1 MIIRVSMR
9 NFLSFNEE
17 TELSMVASRV
27 RSHPQ
32 QLSQDLGDPVKKVLK
47 LSLIFGPNAAGKSN
61 VVKAIDFIRASV
73 TGKAGTILPTTTYF
87 KLQAPVTMTESRLEI
102 DFKSNGNL
110 YRYGFLY
117 DCGKYPEE
125 WLYQIM
131 PTRLKPLFYRKVD
144 AENRAI
150 DWGETEFKSK
160 KDKEFYDFINRGTPE
175 DRLLLREL
183 RQRALP
189 LYKAVCEWF
198 DRLVIIYPNTKR
210 GDYLQMYTNTDLQ
223 ELYRDTLISCDTG
236 ISDISFVDI
245 DQKDVERSIPGPVLR
260 DMIANTPPLDNTFTL
275 IQTPRSRYIMGF
287 KDKMPFFK
295 MMTFI
300 HDIPDSNEQVPFDV
314 PEESDGTI
322 RLLDLI
328 PLLGDVRN
336 NRIVVID
343 ELDRSLHPKLTK
355 HIIETCVRNSMHNDS
370 QLIATS
376 HDVNLL
382 DPDLIRRD
390 AIWFVRK
397 NRNMGSTLYSLEEF
411 KTRNDKDLRNAYLEG
426 LYGAIPYVW

>member
-17 TELSMVASRV
+17 TELSMVASKV
-27 RSHPQ
+27 RSHPE
-32 QLSQDLGDPVKKVLK
+32 QLSQNIGDPVKKVLK
-47 LSLIFGPNAAGKSN
+47 LSLIFGPNASGKSN
-61 VVKAIDFIRASV
+61 VVKAIDFIRKSV
-73 TGKAGTILPTTTYF
+73 TGRAGAFLSPTRYF
-87 KLQAPVTMTESRLEI
+87 KLQHPFLTTESKLEI
-102 DFKSNGNL
+102 DFKSNGEL

-117 DCGKYPEE
+117 DSGTYPEE

-131 PTRLKPLFYRKVD
+131 PTSFRLLFRRKVNAD
-144 AENRAI
+144 SRTI
-150 DWGETEFKSK
+150 DWGKTEFKTE
-160 KDKEFYDFINRGTPE
+160 DDREFYDFINRGTPE
-175 DRLLLREL
+175 SRLLLKEL
-183 RQRALP
+183 RLRGLP
-189 LYKAVCEWF
+189 LYESVCKWF
-198 DRLVIIYPNTKR
+198 DRLVIIYPNTRR
-210 GDYLQMYTNTDLQ
+210 GDYLQMYTNMDLQ
-223 ELYRDTLISCDTG
+223 ELYRETLISCDTG
-236 ISDISFVDI
+236 ISDIRFMDI
-245 DQKDVERSIPGPVLR
+245 DRKDVERSIPEPVLK
-260 DMIANTPPLDNTFTL
+260 DMIDNTPPLDNTFTL
-275 IQTPRSRYIMGF
+275 IHTPKSRYIMGF
-287 KDKMPFFK
+287 KDKVPYFK

-300 HDIPDSNEQVPFDV
+300 HDIPNSGEQVKFDF

-343 ELDRSLHPKLTK
+343 ELDRSLHPMLTK
-355 HIIETCVRNSMHNDS
+355 HIIETCLSNSTQNES

-390 AIWFVRK
+390 AIWFVKK

-411 KTRNDKDLRNAYLEG
+411 KPRNDKDLRNAYLEG
-426 LYGAIPYVW
+426 LYGAIPYV